1 MSGKSVL
8 HRHVEWWC
16 LVVCPLVSRGTFGPL
31 CDSGCV
37 LTEEVDTWWCW
48 KSGDV
53 VSMYLPL
60 SLLCMFFGLAEITG
74 LSGGKSYMTSQIAW
88 LRKLD
93 CSPLS
98 HIPHHKMRPPQ
109 TLFGQSHF
117 DLHQTYV
124 GCPRGALTIHVRLQ
138 YGVCKSIKH

>member
-1 MSGKSVL
+1 MVNQSYIGML
-8 HRHVEWWC
+8 NGWC

-48 KSGDV
+48 QSGDV

-60 SLLCMFFGLAEITG
+60 SLPLLCMFFGLAEITG
-74 LSGGKSYMTSQIAW
+74 LSGGKCYMTSQIAW

-98 HIPHHKMRPPQ
+98 HKPHHKMRPPQ

-117 DLHQTYV
+117 TSNLRWLPEGSSDYT
-124 GCPRGALTIHVRLQ
+124 C
-138 YGVCKSIKH
+138 